1 MLIARDVVIFYG
13 HELVK
18 GTHKSTFEITK
29 ENFLSH
35 KGDCILGIRSS
46 KACSDLN
53 PILRKALK
61 NDNACVNLSFYVKEQ
76 TFNVVAH
83 GSANLT
89 LSDDKSMVVRTS
101 NFKCPRTLA
110 INASASALDFP
121 RSLVKELK
129 TNNCKGIMIIEVSG
143 L

>member
-35 KGDCILGIRSS
+35 KGDCILGIHSS

-53 PILRKALK
+53 PILREALK

-110 INASASALDFP
+110 INASASASDFP